1 MVTSAKSCSS
11 ETPRAGDV
19 DIPEGILGNSLKAT
33 EQYTILGLG
42 LRNVVRK
49 GESKTLNVLL
59 NPSSHD
65 KSQAGRA
72 KAAVVSKVSKV
83 QFQDSN
89 VAHSANKEPK
99 MPNANMKILVWKQKL
114 KMNVRIIIE
123 SCHRMW

>member
-1 MVTSAKSCSS
+1 MPLAFEPLKLPHSDPRATSVKSQSS

-33 EQYTILGLG
+33 EQYTILGLD
-42 LRNVVRK
+42 LRNFVRK
-49 GESKTLNVLL
+49 RGESRKINVLL
-59 NPSSHD
+59 NPPSHD

-99 MPNANMKILVWKQKL
+99 M
-114 KMNVRIIIE
+114 
-123 SCHRMW
+123 

>member
-1 MVTSAKSCSS
+1 M
-11 ETPRAGDV
+11 
-19 DIPEGILGNSLKAT
+19 
-33 EQYTILGLG
+33 
-42 LRNVVRK
+42 
-49 GESKTLNVLL
+49 LL